1 MITGGNSIV
10 AKDLI
15 NFFLKE
21 NFKVIAVYR
30 KKFIKKKIRNKNFIV
45 KNFNFLKPIKI
56 NEKIDY
62 VINTI
67 ATHEYSS
74 HKSLND
80 YFLSNIK
87 CVQKIVELS
96 KKKKVK
102 CLFNLS
108 TISIYKNN
116 NYETEENNK
125 IDDNSILGPSKF
137 IGEKLVEISG
147 LNFINLRLPGVLT
160 LDKIFFIRPWLRK
173 IIFSIKKNKKI
184 KIFNENKKF
193 NSLIDT
199 QEIFHFIK
207 FIILNK
213 KTTKGT
219 YNLSAS
225 NPIKLYKIIKIIS
238 NFYKYNKKINFKNIN
253 DDSSAVINIKNSS
266 RN

>member
-30 KKFIKKKIRNKNFIV
+30 KKFIKKKFGIKNFIV

-74 HKSLND
+74 HKNLND

-238 NFYKYNKKINFKNIN
+238 NFYKYNKKNKF
-253 DDSSAVINIKNSS
+253 
-266 RN
+266 